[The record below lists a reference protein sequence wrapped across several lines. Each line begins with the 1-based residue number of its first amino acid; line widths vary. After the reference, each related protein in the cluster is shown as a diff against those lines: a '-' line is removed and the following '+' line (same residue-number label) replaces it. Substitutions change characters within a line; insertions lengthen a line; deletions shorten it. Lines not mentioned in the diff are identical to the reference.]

1 MGEDVGNHGGMFNGG
16 EDPLPLTGQAER
28 PRGEARRAP
37 SCSRRRGRC
46 EVLILKDRYD
56 PFAVLAMVEG
66 WGGEG
71 QRLPSRNLVAGTV
84 EVDRPSGVDPALCPE
99 GEKGLRTR

>member
-1 MGEDVGNHGGMFNGG
+1 M
-16 EDPLPLTGQAER
+16 
-28 PRGEARRAP
+28 
-37 SCSRRRGRC
+37 
-46 EVLILKDRYD
+46 LILKDRYD

-71 QRLPSRNLVAGTV
+71 QDAEAGRLWWRVPSRNLVAGTV
-84 EVDRPSGVDPALCPE
+84 EVDRPSGVDPALRPE